1 MYALL
6 NKEIERLA
14 QIAETKR
21 IYWGIES
28 ALQWATPTSMV
39 VTSAVPGEGKTVL
52 AATLATVAAR
62 QSNKRVLLVDLNWY
76 APAVHRFFG
85 LDLTFDVDAIG
96 RSKSI
101 TEFVQR
107 SNLYQ
112 LDILTAVQGTHNDA
126 DQETDTSIIGAKII
140 REAREAY
147 DFVVVDTCAVL
158 RMNRYMMDPVNM
170 AKVADGAVLVVLAN
184 ETPKSRVRR
193 SHILLET
200 AGVNVLGVI
209 VNQWRNPLA

>member
-1 MYALL
+1 VYALL
-6 NKEIERLA
+6 DKRIERFA
-14 QIAETKR
+14 QIAENKR
-21 IYWGIES
+21 IYWGVES
-28 ALQWATPTSMV
+28 ALQWATPASMV
-39 VTSAVPGEGKTVL
+39 VTSAVPGEGKTIL

-62 QSNKRVLLVDLNWY
+62 QSSKRVLLVDLNWY
-76 APAVHRFFG
+76 APALHRFFG
-85 LDLTFDVDAIG
+85 LDLTFDADALD

-101 TEFVQR
+101 TDLVQR

-112 LDILTAVQGTHNDA
+112 LDILTAVQGTQSDA
-126 DQETDTSIIGAKII
+126 ERATDMSLMGTKII

-147 DFVVVDTCAVL
+147 DFVVVDTCSVL

-170 AKVADGAVLVVLAN
+170 AKVADGAILVVLAN

-193 SHILLET
+193 AHMLLET

-209 VNQWRNPLA
+209 VNQWRNPLV